1 MPRGRSG
8 SDLPAKRLNEL
19 GFRVRRQSF
28 VMVWSGHVAYLSTLR
43 GWSPQASMIAQRKAL
58 NSEAV
63 HVWCRGGI
71 QVLDNCGSADTS
83 GKVYYSCGAALP
95 LNDLRY

>member
-8 SDLPAKRLNEL
+8 SDLPAGRLNEL

-63 HVWCRGGI
+63 HKWWQSGI
-71 QVLDNCGSADTS
+71 G
-83 GKVYYSCGAALP
+83 
-95 LNDLRY
+95 